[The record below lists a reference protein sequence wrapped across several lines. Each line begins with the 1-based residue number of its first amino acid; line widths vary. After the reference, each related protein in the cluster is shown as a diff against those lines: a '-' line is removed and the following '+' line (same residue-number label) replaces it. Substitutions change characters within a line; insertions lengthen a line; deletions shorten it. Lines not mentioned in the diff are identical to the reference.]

1 MLPTSRTAKRG
12 RGQVRSIVVR
22 RPSLGRLLLVFALL
36 SAAPVFGCSSEL
48 PAGAIAEVGTAI
60 VSQDT
65 FDSLVAAY
73 VAAGKA
79 PDKDEAPEDY
89 RKFEQAIAEYLV
101 VLEILRQEAS
111 DYDVSV
117 TEKEVKEKLA
127 QAKQMFQG
135 DEERFLAALEQQNL
149 TLEQF
154 TQSLRDTLWLD
165 KMKAAVTQSVSVT
178 EDEAQAYYQKH
189 KAEYVKQEAREVR
202 HILISPFAKLID
214 GSISTKTSQTEW
226 DAARTE
232 AEKIRSEILNGADF
246 VTQAEKYSDDAGTA
260 ESGGKLGA
268 IVRGQ
273 MVPDFEEA
281 VFSLRKGEL
290 SEPIK
295 TQYGYHLIEV
305 TDITPEE
312 QLSYDQVKENIR
324 TALLAEKQKNTWEA
338 WLRAKEIELGVVYH
352 EKYAPPARNDSELDS
367 LPSTS
372 TSKSTTT
379 TKPAS
384 GGSQ

>member
-1 MLPTSRTAKRG
+1 M
-12 RGQVRSIVVR
+12 VR
-22 RPSLGRLLLVFALL
+22 RPSLGLFLLVFVLL
-36 SAAPVFGCSSEL
+36 LAAPVFGCSSEL
-48 PAGAIAEVGTAI
+48 PTGAIAEVGTAI
-60 VSQDT
+60 VSQDA

-79 PDKDEAPEDY
+79 PDKDEEPEVY

-117 TEKEVKEKLA
+117 TEKEVKEKLT
-127 QAKQMFQG
+127 QIKQMFQG

-154 TQSLRDTLWLD
+154 TQSLRDSLWLD
-165 KMKAAVTQSVSVT
+165 KMKAAVTQGVSVT
-178 EDEAQAYYQKH
+178 EDEAQAYYQKR
-189 KAEYVKQEAREVR
+189 KAEYVKPEAREVR
-202 HILISPFAKLID
+202 HILISPFQKLID
-214 GSISTKTSQTEW
+214 GTISTKTSQTEW

-246 VTQAEKYSDDAGTA
+246 VSQAEKYSDDAGTA
-260 ESGGKLGA
+260 ETGGKLGA

-273 MVPDFEEA
+273 MIPDFEEA

-290 SEPIK
+290 SEPVK

-305 TDITPEE
+305 TDIVPEQ
-312 QLSYDQVKENIR
+312 QLSYDQVKESIKM
-324 TALLAEKQKNTWEA
+324 ALLAEKQKNTWEA

-352 EKYAPPARNDSELDS
+352 DKYAPSNKNDSKLDP
-367 LPSTS
+367 LLSTS
-372 TSKSTTT
+372 TSKSTATSE
-379 TKPAS
+379 PAS
-384 GGSQ
+384 RGSQ